1 MTDQIMY
8 NEVNQKADAVF
19 TQKSDWKKVLSLY
32 GCQDFTLPQVL
43 FSWKRWDLIK
53 ALENISY
60 AAGQLA
66 NVRKEK
72 NQKGKLVYPVEKIKA
87 ARELALTALDA
98 LLERDPHNTKG
109 LHNRAYIYYNTVITS
124 NNKIVQLYDEMGIDR
139 LQDFEAAKAAYETI
153 LQLHDQDIK
162 ANYRL
167 ARLYMTAEKSTGRF
181 LKDYLKKKYAVPAC
195 TFRRRLIARFEK
207 VLAIYEALTGE
218 KAKKDF
224 RSEWLKTLYDLGVLY
239 TKQTFIFFPQN
250 PGLTLETYLLN
261 RKEGQPVPPYRQC
274 GDAEQLKKAF
284 GYLKQIQAHYHIS
297 VKNKLHIQDYLC
309 KAGDMHRKY
318 PVSPKDLW
326 YRMGEVFACCYKMQ
340 SFYNQDAAQTQSVFM
355 NAVFYHYLA
364 LQWAVHTRQSG
375 NNRNEIYDYIA
386 KAATDILRLHG
397 TNSIMDDSL
406 KPIRE
411 RTTDPVLI
419 R

>member
-1 MTDQIMY
+1 MTNKNMY

-72 NQKGKLVYPVEKIKA
+72 NQKGKFVYPVEKIKA
-87 ARELALTALDA
+87 ARELALTALDV

-124 NNKIVQLYDEMGIDR
+124 NNKIVQLYEEMGIDR

-153 LQLHDQDIK
+153 LQIHDQDIK

-181 LKDYLKKKYAVPAC
+181 LKDYLKKKYQIPAC

-250 PGLTLETYLLN
+250 PGLTLETYLLD
-261 RKEGQPVPPYRQC
+261 RKEGQPVPPYYQC
-274 GDAEQLKKAF
+274 GDDSLLDKAIH
-284 GYLKQIQAHYHIS
+284 YLILIQQQYKIS
-297 VKNKLHIQDYLC
+297 TKTKLHMQDYLC

-318 PVSPKDLW
+318 PVSPKNIW
-326 YRMGEVFACCYKMQ
+326 YRLGEAFAYRYKMC
-340 SFYNQDAAQTQSVFM
+340 SFYKQETVQTQSAFM
-355 NAVFYHYLA
+355 NAIFFYYLA
-364 LQWAVHTRQSG
+364 LQWAVYTRKTG
-375 NNRNEIYDYIA
+375 NNRNEGYDYIV
-386 KAATDILRLHG
+386 KAMMDILHLYG
-397 TNSIMDDSL
+397 IDSIMDDRL
-406 KPIRE
+406 KPVRE
-411 RTTDPVLI
+411 RTTDPILI